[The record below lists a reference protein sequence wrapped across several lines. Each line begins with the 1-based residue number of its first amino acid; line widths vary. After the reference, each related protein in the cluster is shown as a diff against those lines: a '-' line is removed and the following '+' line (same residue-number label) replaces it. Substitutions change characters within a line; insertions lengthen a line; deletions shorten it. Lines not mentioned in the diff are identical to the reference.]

1 MTNMKKQKDTF
12 EESLKRLQEISDL
25 LESGTVGLEDS
36 VTLYEEGIVLSKKCF
51 KQLQD
56 AELKI
61 TELKKQLEQ

>member
-1 MTNMKKQKDTF
+1 MKKQKDTF

>member
-1 MTNMKKQKDTF
+1 MKKQKDTF

-25 LESGTVGLEDS
+25 LESGSVGLEDS